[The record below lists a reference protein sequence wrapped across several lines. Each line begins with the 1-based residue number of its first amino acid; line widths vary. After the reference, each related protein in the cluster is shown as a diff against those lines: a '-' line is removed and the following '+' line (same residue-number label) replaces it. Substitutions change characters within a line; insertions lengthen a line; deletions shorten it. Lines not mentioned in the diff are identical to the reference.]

1 MFGSARSAG
10 LLPNGNQSVENAV
23 RTVPVCIRIEQR
35 LAHEVGQARY
45 ERYFRGSVHLEM
57 TEQGLVVSVG
67 SSFYSTWLQTRFGA
81 VLRDAARAET
91 ALAELELAWRVDASR
106 FEKPAPVQA
115 IGGSGPAVVIP
126 SGGVAVAAPAPR
138 PERPR
143 SKRSGD
149 GPALRHRFAE
159 FVVGSS
165 NRLAYDAATRIAR
178 GDASVPMLFIHGE
191 CGVGKTHLLQS
202 VAAEWLETRPGTRVR
217 YITGEA
223 FTNEYVAAVQAR
235 RVEPLRAS
243 LRRLDLLCIDDVH
256 FLSGKVATQTE
267 FLHTFDAL
275 LHSGARVALAS
286 DHHPRDIERLN
297 EHLVSRCLG
306 GAVVRIDRPDA
317 EARRGIIRRI
327 AAQRGVSLDEAGV
340 SSIAA
345 TCTGSVRE
353 IEGAVARVQAMSRL
367 LAEASDGSSS
377 IAPVV
382 VQTALA
388 SPQRRLTRP
397 VRVLT
402 IAEIVCRELSV
413 DMSELLGRG
422 RHKRVVLARS
432 LTAYLAR
439 MCTTQ
444 SYPEIARELNRPN
457 HSTIV
462 TAFQRIK
469 KQIDEN
475 LPFADDPSL
484 GVVALGDLCE
494 RLRTTVK
501 AAAQPV

>member
-1 MFGSARSAG
+1 
-10 LLPNGNQSVENAV
+10 
-23 RTVPVCIRIEQR
+23 
-35 LAHEVGQARY
+35 
-45 ERYFRGSVHLEM
+45 M
-57 TEQGLVVSVG
+57 TEQGLSVVVG
-67 SSFYSTWLQTRFGA
+67 SSFYASWLQAKFGA
-81 VLRDAARAET
+81 ALREAARSET
-91 ALAELELAWRVDASR
+91 GSGELELAWKVDAGR
-106 FEKPAPVQA
+106 FEKSAPVLA
-115 IGGSGPAVVIP
+115 IGGSGAAVVMP

-138 PERPR
+138 PDRPR
-143 SKRSGD
+143 PKRSGD
-149 GPALRHRFAE
+149 GPALRHRFGE

-165 NRLAYDAATRIAR
+165 NRLAFDAATRIAR

-202 VAAEWLETRPGTRVR
+202 VAAEWLESRPGTRVR

-235 RVEPLRAS
+235 RVEPLRAA

-275 LHSGARVALAS
+275 LHAGARVALAS
-286 DHHPRDIERLN
+286 DHHPREIEKLN

-306 GAVVRIDRPDA
+306 GAVVRIDRPDS
-317 EARRGIIRRI
+317 ETRRGIIRRI
-327 AAQRGVSLDEAGV
+327 AAQRGVMLDEAGV
-340 SSIAA
+340 ASVAGS
-345 TCTGSVRE
+345 CTGSVRE
-353 IEGAVARVQAMSRL
+353 IEGAIARVQAMSRL
-367 LAEASDGSSS
+367 LVEASNGSAS

-382 VQTALA
+382 VQSALA

-402 IAEIVCRELSV
+402 IAEIVCRELGV

-439 MCTTQ
+439 TCTTQ

-469 KQIDEN
+469 KQIEEN
-475 LPFADDPSL
+475 QPFADDPSL
-484 GVVALGDLCE
+484 GVLALGDLCE
-494 RLRTTVK
+494 RLRAAVK